1 MDYLEMIN
9 AIEIDGLTPQ
19 ENRAYRAIEKW
30 CVRLNRWEY
39 DKACKAKRSGH
50 RNKTFSPNAVSLM
63 LIKARKEMLA
73 HERTAD
79 SLIALL
85 HRVDVRTELN
95 MCMDA
100 GF

>member
-1 MDYLEMIN
+1 MDYLKMIGT
-9 AIEIDGLTPQ
+9 IEVEGLTER

-39 DKACKAKRSGH
+39 NKACKAKRSG
-50 RNKTFSPNAVSLM
+50 RKNITFSPNAVSLM

-73 HERTAD
+73 YERTAD

-85 HRVDVRTELN
+85 HRINVQTELR